1 MSKAED
7 DKQETLDEF
16 SDLTPR
22 DIAEG
27 NPRTVAMRKR
37 LAAVLEDGLSFVR
50 TSERSADYFSG
61 YTLVTVLQDRIVD
74 IGEDVEETAFSD
86 GTVSVNKKP
95 SAPSNPDRI
104 AIVVRS
110 MTGMTRIQELTLL
123 RANVNAAVDALLK
136 VEPVTPVQS
145 NQDGG

>member
-1 MSKAED
+1 MSRAED

-16 SDLTPR
+16 KDLTPR
-22 DIAEG
+22 DIADG
-27 NPRTVAMRKR
+27 NPATIAMRKR

-61 YTLVTVLQDRIVD
+61 YTLATVLRDRIVD

-86 GTVSVNKKP
+86 GAVSVNKKP

-104 AIVVRS
+104 ATIIRS
-110 MTGMTRIQELTLL
+110 STGLTRIQELVLL
-123 RANVNAAVDALLK
+123 RANVNATVDALLK
-136 VEPVTPVQS
+136 VEPITPVQS